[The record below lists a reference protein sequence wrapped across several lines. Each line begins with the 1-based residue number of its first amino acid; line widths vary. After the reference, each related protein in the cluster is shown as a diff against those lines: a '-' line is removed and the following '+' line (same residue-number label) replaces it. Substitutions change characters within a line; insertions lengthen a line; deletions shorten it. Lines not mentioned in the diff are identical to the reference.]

1 MISLLTRAVC
11 AATIAAAAVA
21 VQSNA
26 ASATAEVK
34 KDDRVIEA
42 TMSAGSAASA
52 KLPDWVTVK
61 PQSRLVMLALDAGI
75 GDENDGLN
83 FNHLSEGSHRLLVP
97 RGWTVVVRMK
107 NADERVA
114 HSALVTR
121 VYRQEEMPDR
131 LNAQD
136 AAFPGAT
143 TPVPFTGTA
152 AGGYAEFTF
161 SASEA
166 GHYFVACGV
175 HTHMQAGMWF
185 RFDISDALSEP
196 AWQKAEPPAPDR
208 PADATPHTHR

>member
-21 VQSNA
+21 AQSNA

-34 KDDRVIEA
+34 KDASVIEA
-42 TMSAGSAASA
+42 AA
-52 KLPDWVTVK
+52 KLPDWVTVR

-97 RGWTVVVRMK
+97 KGWTVVVRMK

-121 VYRQEEMPDR
+121 VYRQDEMPDR
-131 LNAQD
+131 L
-136 AAFPGAT
+136 
-143 TPVPFTGTA
+143 
-152 AGGYAEFTF
+152 
-161 SASEA
+161 
-166 GHYFVACGV
+166 GV
-175 HTHMQAGMWF
+175 
-185 RFDISDALSEP
+185 
-196 AWQKAEPPAPDR
+196 
-208 PADATPHTHR
+208 